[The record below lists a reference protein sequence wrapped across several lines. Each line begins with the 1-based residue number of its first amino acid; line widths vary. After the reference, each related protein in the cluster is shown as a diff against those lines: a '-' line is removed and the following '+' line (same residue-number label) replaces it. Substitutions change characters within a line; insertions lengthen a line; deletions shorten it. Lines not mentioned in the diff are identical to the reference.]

1 MNGLDVLGIGSSE
14 GAGLAAKSMP
24 AANAPWPSLREDLTL
39 HPGAPALDGSY
50 TWSLQDPSR
59 NLFFR
64 IDWPSFEILS
74 RWHLADADAII
85 EEIEA
90 QTPLQL
96 ERDDVVSL
104 MQFLRDNQLLAL
116 HSKADTELLEKRR
129 QLGQQGLLMN
139 VLHHYL
145 FFRVPLWQ
153 PDRWLQTHLHWVDR
167 FYTRGFFLLTFA
179 VLLYGVSEI
188 ARQWTSF
195 TSTLVDTFTLR
206 GFMGYAVALV
216 FVKFLH
222 ELGHAFTARRL
233 GCRVPAMGVAF
244 LVMWP
249 VAYTDVNEAW
259 KLRKRSER
267 LAVGCAGVA
276 TELIIAAWATLL
288 WVLLPDGLVR
298 GTLFLLATTT
308 WVSTVFINASPF
320 MRFDGYFIM
329 ADALDMPNLHAR
341 AFALAR
347 WQMREWLFGYGEEA
361 PEHFS
366 AFKRRS
372 LILFAYAVWIYRLVL
387 FLGIAALVYHFFIK
401 AVGIIL
407 FAVEIGWF
415 VLLPLYREVRVWWDK
430 KKAVRSPRGLILLAA
445 IAAVLVYP
453 WSQQIETQ
461 GMLKPAVSFPVFS
474 PAGAKV
480 VEMPVKA
487 DALVRKG
494 EALLKLE
501 PADQGFQLAQAQA
514 RLEKVRWQLESS
526 SFDENTRARRT
537 VLEEEFRSSQA
548 EVQALMDDTQRFAPT
563 APFDGRL
570 VDLQDD
576 VRPGDWVGKNQR
588 LATLI
593 DERSWLVEAYV
604 TEADVR
610 RLSNGAKAWFVRPAD
625 PGFRLPA
632 VLTEIDSDASR
643 SVSEPMLALQHG
655 GALPLREKKTGFIPE
670 QTLYR
675 VVLKVDAADQL
686 RSVRQ
691 ERGTVLIEGS
701 RQPLL
706 TDWARSIMALL
717 IREASW

>member
-1 MNGLDVLGIGSSE
+1 M
-14 GAGLAAKSMP
+14 LAAGG
-24 AANAPWPSLREDLTL
+24 AAPWPALREDLTL

-74 RWHLADADAII
+74 RWHLADAESIVESVQA
-85 EEIEA
+85 E
-90 QTPLQL
+90 TPLDL
-96 ERDDVVSL
+96 DGDDVVSL

-116 HSKADTELLEKRR
+116 RSRADTELLEKRR
-129 QLGQQGLLMN
+129 RLGEHSLFTN

-206 GFMGYAVALV
+206 GLMGYGIALV

-233 GCRVPAMGVAF
+233 GCRVPAMGLAF

-259 KLRKRSER
+259 KLRRRSER

-288 WVLLPDGLVR
+288 WVLLPDGLMR

-320 MRFDGYFIM
+320 MRFDGYFIL

-366 AFKRRS
+366 PFKRRC
-372 LILFAYAVWIYRLVL
+372 LIVFAYAIWVYRLLL

-401 AVGIIL
+401 AVGILL

-415 VLLPLYREVRVWWDK
+415 VLLPLYREVRVWWEK
-430 KKAVRSPRGLILLAA
+430 KSAVRSPRGLIVLAA
-445 IAAVLVYP
+445 LTGLLVYP

-461 GMLKPAVSFPVFS
+461 GMLKPAVSFPLFA
-474 PAGAKV
+474 PAGARV
-480 VEMPVKA
+480 VEMPVKT
-487 DALVRKG
+487 DAIVRKG
-494 EALLKLE
+494 QTLLKLE
-501 PADQGFQLAQAQA
+501 PADQGYLLAQAQA

-526 SFDENTRARRT
+526 SVDENTRARRT
-537 VLEEEFRSSQA
+537 ILEEEFRSAQA
-548 EVQALMDDTQRFAPT
+548 EVQALLDDTQRFEPA

-570 VDLQDD
+570 VDLQSD
-576 VRPGDWVGKNQR
+576 VGPGDWVGKNQR
-588 LATLI
+588 LGTLI
-593 DERSWLVEAYV
+593 DEREWLLEAYV
-604 TEADVR
+604 TESDVR
-610 RLSNGAKAWFVRPAD
+610 RLSTGAKAWFVRPAD
-625 PGFRLPA
+625 PGFRLKA

-643 SVSEPMLALQHG
+643 TISEPMLALQHG
-655 GALPLREKKTGFIPE
+655 GELPLREKKNGFYPE

-675 VVLKVDAADQL
+675 VVLKVDAAGQQ
-686 RSVRQ
+686 RSIRQ

-706 TDWARSIMALL
+706 TDWMRSAMALL
-717 IREASW
+717 IREATW